1 MLTIRR
7 ASLQDKSHIRAI
19 YLSATGGQA
28 IPGDTYLDGLIS
40 KGGVFV
46 AERDGEV
53 IGFGGV
59 DLEAAE
65 QIKYLYILPKH
76 HKGGIGSKIL
86 TRLEV
91 AGWEAG
97 LETLRLHSSPAAVGF
112 YSRKGYKAVAEAEQ
126 AGHDHEGVEMIKVK
140 G

>member
-7 ASLQDKSHIRAI
+7 ATLQDRRPICAI
-19 YLSATGGQA
+19 YLCATGGQA

-40 KGGVFV
+40 KGGIFV
-46 AERDGEV
+46 AERDSEI

-65 QIKYLYILPKH
+65 QIKYLYVLPKH

-86 TRLEV
+86 IQLEV
-91 AGWEAG
+91 VGWEAG

-112 YSRKGYKAVAEAEQ
+112 YRSKGYKTVAGAEQ
-126 AGHDHEGVEMIKVK
+126 IGHDHEGVEMIKMK
-140 G
+140 E